1 MNPAELTTRRQQLGL
16 TKAQLARELRVD
28 WTTVHRWERDHRS
41 IPRWV
46 EAFLQHLVEET
57 KQ

>member
-1 MNPAELTTRRQQLGL
+1 MNPADLTTRRQQLGL

-28 WTTVHRWERDHRS
+28 WTTIHRWERGNP

-46 EAFLQHLVEET
+46 EAFLQHLVEGQ
-57 KQ
+57 K